1 MIAPLQ
7 PGSDDPRLILRE
19 EELDGGLELILLA
32 EAALWA
38 AGAESDGDGVAVA
51 SQGHLLVGVRAG
63 RGRCCRD
70 VQVRPAMAA
79 AVRAPFRAMRRDRSS
94 ARVPS
99 GLGLPVSDGIPF
111 FAPCL

>member
-1 MIAPLQ
+1 MDEALGTLAAILSGQA
-7 PGSDDPRLILRE
+7 GDDF
-19 EELDGGLELILLA
+19 
-32 EAALWA
+32 
-38 AGAESDGDGVAVA
+38 ESDGDGVAVA

-111 FAPCL
+111 HETD